1 MVLPLRR
8 YTQFAGRSSRR
19 EFWWYS
25 LFLGLGYVG
34 IALAWGVFL
43 AVVQP
48 PDPEELVGWYLGA
61 GAAFFL
67 ANLVPGIA
75 LSVRRLHDI
84 GQSGW
89 WLLAAY
95 AAMLFLSLIG
105 WVPYL
110 VVMSLPP
117 QKHPNRWGLP
127 VGPRPLASVFD

>member
-110 VVMSLPP
+110 VVM
-117 QKHPNRWGLP
+117 
-127 VGPRPLASVFD
+127 